1 MVWVAARPSYRTH
14 KKFIAPADEFPPLL
28 VSSAMTIPLFTK
40 RALGT
45 LVLLL
50 PLLLGAPTARAQTSQ
65 EPFGRVRIQY
75 KTFRWQQ
82 LSTQNFNVLYYDGG
96 AASARRAAEY
106 AEKELQRITALIG
119 YYPYSKTTLLFYNS
133 VGDLRQSNIGLSATL
148 QQINGGETPLA
159 RMSKV
164 QIAFG
169 GQETEFKRELS
180 TQITEVLLNDMMYGG
195 SLKEVLQSS
204 YLLQL
209 PDWFIGGASA
219 YAAEGWSVDMD
230 GYMRDMSKQ
239 YPTGNRTAPFFLRNS
254 ALAGQSIWNYV
265 AERYGYTTIQNI
277 LNLTRITRDVEVG
290 ISSSLNVPFK
300 VFLKDWLAYY
310 RELNGAPVATLAE
323 PDKKFRQGG
332 RNRHAD
338 VYSQPIISP
347 NGQLVAYAQNEQGR
361 YRVMVVN
368 RDGSHRRILSRGGHK
383 TPDQQVE
390 TRLPVLA
397 WRGNSQVAVAEMSRG
412 EMTLRLRDADGRG
425 LVRRVREAIRFSRPA
440 SLFAAYDQVL
450 SMSYSPDGKALA
462 FSAVHDGQ
470 NDVYLLRAGS
480 RKPEQ
485 LTNDLFDD
493 VQPVFLPGGQGLVFS
508 SNRYLDS
515 TGRARPATFQ
525 NVVNNYDLFLYHLD
539 GRALPVETLVSTIS
553 NETRPRAI
561 ADDEVLYLSEESG
574 VRTLYRY
581 SLKTKLRTPLTNW
594 LPNTQ
599 DFDYNATTSALVFV
613 APAQARDILYLYP
626 TYPLPTALPL
636 TKTARQQILED
647 RSAAPRAAVLP
658 KPTAPAPAQ
667 VTEPAAT
674 DSAATP
680 ALAARP
686 PRKTDEAVNT
696 SDYKFEEDEP
706 AQATAARRRRL
717 PPTTAAMATNATAQ
731 ATAPALSGPFRY
743 DTRFMADNVSS
754 ALYMDPLLGL
764 GLQFRA
770 ALTDVLENQRID
782 ASIFGLFDLRTSNIR
797 ASYTNLTHRYDWSI
811 SYQKQAYFFDFNNG
825 LYRYGRHEIAPTIA
839 YPLTHNLSVRGGP
852 RFVTISSTRLRDVST
867 QDDASFRYLGYNGE
881 LVFDNSVATGVNM
894 VTGTRMKASLLN
906 LNSLGDK
913 SRSFGK
919 LVIDLRH
926 YQKISRSIV
935 WANRAS
941 YGQYFGNRPQ
951 LFRLGGM
958 DNWLNAGYEGN
969 RFVPNYTDPDQV
981 FNQEFVTNLRG
992 FDYSAR
998 SGPRYVLFNTEL
1010 RIPIVQYFSRKPIYS
1025 GFFRNLQLTGFADAG
1040 TAYSGTNP
1048 FGTDNS
1054 SNTQVKFPPG
1064 NFFSATVVNFRNPF
1078 LVGYGVGARTTLLGF
1093 YGKVDVAW
1101 GQQDYVTH
1109 GPKFYFS
1116 LGYDF

>member
-1 MVWVAARPSYRTH
+1 MNILLSAKRT
-14 KKFIAPADEFPPLL
+14 
-28 VSSAMTIPLFTK
+28 
-40 RALGT
+40 LGT
-45 LVLLL
+45 LVLL
-50 PLLLGAPTARAQTSQ
+50 PLLLTTTARAQTAQ

-75 KTFRWQQ
+75 KPFRWQQ
-82 LSTQNFNVLYYDGG
+82 LSTQNFNVMYYEGG
-96 AASARRAAEY
+96 EASARRAAEY

-133 VGDLRQSNIGLSATL
+133 VGDLRQSNIGLTAT
-148 QQINGGETPLA
+148 QQQVNGGETPLA

-164 QIAFG
+164 QIAFT

-209 PDWFIGGASA
+209 PNWFISGASA

-230 GYMRDMSKQ
+230 GFMRDMSKQ
-239 YPTGNRTAPFFLRNS
+239 YPTGTRTAPYFLRNHT
-254 ALAGQSIWNYV
+254 LAGQSIWNYV

-290 ISSSLNVPFK
+290 ISSSLNVPYK
-300 VFLKDWLAYY
+300 VFLKDWLTYY
-310 RELNGAPVATLAE
+310 RELNGQPVATLVE
-323 PDKKFRQGG
+323 PDQKFRQSD

-338 VYSQPIISP
+338 VFSQPIISP
-347 NGQLVAYAQNEQGR
+347 NGQMVAYAQNEQGR
-361 YRVMVVN
+361 YRVVAMN

-383 TPDQQVE
+383 TPDQQIE
-390 TRLPVLA
+390 TRLPALA

-412 EMTLRLRDADGRG
+412 EMALHLRDADGRG

-440 SLFAAYDQVL
+440 SLFGAYDQVL
-450 SMSYSPDGKALA
+450 SMSYAPDGKALV
-462 FSAVHDGQ
+462 FSAVRNGQ
-470 NDVYLLRAGS
+470 NDIYLLRAGS
-480 RKPEQ
+480 RKAEQ

-515 TGRARPATFQ
+515 AGRAHTATFQ
-525 NVVNNYDLFLYHLD
+525 NVVNNYDLFVYHLD
-539 GRALPVETLVSTIS
+539 GRATPVETLVSTIS

-561 ADDEVLYLSEESG
+561 SDDEVLYLGEESG
-574 VRTLYRY
+574 VRQLYRY
-581 SLKTKLRTPLTNW
+581 SLKTKERALLTKW

-599 DFDYNATTSALVFV
+599 DFDYSALTSALVFV
-613 APAQARDILYLYP
+613 APAQARDILYVYP
-626 TYPLPTALPL
+626 TFPLPAALPL
-636 TKTARQQILED
+636 TKTARQQTLED
-647 RSAAPRAAVLP
+647 RSAPPRAAAP
-658 KPTAPAPAQ
+658 KPAPIPAQAPAPVSAAAAPPDTTAPAP
-667 VTEPAAT
+667 PATPA

-680 ALAARP
+680 PAAP
-686 PRKTDEAVNT
+686 APRKKASETVNT
-696 SDYKFEEDEP
+696 SDYQFEEDEP
-706 AQATAARRRRL
+706 AQPAQSRRRRTA
-717 PPTTAAMATNATAQ
+717 PTAAVAAAQ
-731 ATAPALSGPFRY
+731 PQAEVPTLTGPFRY
-743 DTRFMADNVSS
+743 DTRFMADNVSTS
-754 ALYMDPLLGL
+754 LYVDPLLGL
-764 GLQFRA
+764 GLQFKA

-782 ASIFGLFDLRTSNIR
+782 ASLFGLFDLRTSNIR
-797 ASYTNLTHRYDWSI
+797 ASYTNLTHRYDWGVA
-811 SYQKQAYFFDFNNG
+811 YQKQAYFFDINSG
-825 LYRYGRHEIAPTIA
+825 RYRYGRHEIAPTIA

-852 RFVTISSTRLRDVST
+852 RFVNISRTLLGDVST
-867 QDDASFRYLGYNGE
+867 EDDKNTNYLGYNGE
-881 LVFDNSVATGVNM
+881 IVFDNSIATGVNM
-894 VTGTRMKASLLN
+894 VSGTRLKASVLN
-906 LNSLGDK
+906 HTNINDK
-913 SRSFGK
+913 GLSFGK
-919 LVIDLRH
+919 FVVDLRH

-941 YGQYFGNRPQ
+941 YGQFFGRRPQ
-951 LFRLGGM
+951 IFRLGGM
-958 DNWLNAGYEGN
+958 DDWLNAAYQDGT
-969 RFVPNYTDPDQV
+969 RFIPNYSAPDQV

-998 SGPRYVLFNTEL
+998 SGPRYVLFNSEL
-1010 RIPIVQYFSRKPIYS
+1010 RIPIVQYFARKPIYS

-1054 SNTQVKFPPG
+1054 ANTEQVIPAG
-1064 NFFSATVVNFRNPF
+1064 NFFSATVINFRNPF
-1078 LVGYGVGARTTLLGF
+1078 LIGYGVGARTTLLGF

-1101 GQQDYVTH
+1101 GQEDYVTH